1 MNLSEIQIQLR
12 EEGLD
17 GWLFFDHHHRDPI
30 AYRVL
35 GLPANG
41 HVSRRWYYWLPAEGD
56 PVKLVHA
63 IENWGLNSLPGT
75 KRQYSGW
82 KQQRQAL
89 EQLLNGSHR
98 IAMQY
103 SENCMIPY
111 ISLVDGGTIE
121 LVRSLGKE
129 VVSSASLVQYF
140 EARWSAEQFAQHK
153 AAGVLVD
160 AIRGDAFQ
168 LIGER
173 LKAGEGITEW
183 QVAEFI
189 LNRFQSDGLVTQDGP
204 IVAANANSGNPHYA
218 PTPEASSPI
227 FEGDFVLIDLWAKL
241 NQPGAVYYDVT
252 WTGYCGSEVRGD
264 IELVFDAVR
273 DGRDA
278 GLEFVDKAMRE
289 GRPIAGFEVD
299 DVVRKYIADN
309 GYGDFFIHRTG
320 HSIGEDVHGNGA
332 NIDNLETHDDRPI
345 IPGTCFSIE
354 PGVYLDSFGVRSE
367 INCYVSA
374 DGATATGEVQ
384 QEMVLIGV

>member
-1 MNLSEIQIQLR
+1 MNLSEIQAQLR

-35 GLPANG
+35 GLSPDA
-41 HVSRRWYYWLPAEGD
+41 HVSRRWYYWLPAEGE
-56 PVKLVHA
+56 PVRLVHA
-63 IENWGLNSLPGT
+63 VEPWTLESLPGR
-75 KRQYSGW
+75 KQRYSSW
-82 KQQRQAL
+82 KQQRTALAQAL
-89 EQLLNGSHR
+89 GDAHR

-111 ISLVDGGTIE
+111 VSLVDAGTVE

-140 EARWSAEQFAQHK
+140 EARWSEAQFAQHQE
-153 AAGVLVD
+153 AGVAVD
-160 AIRGDAFQ
+160 ATRREAFE

-173 LKAGEGITEW
+173 LKAGQEITER
-183 QVAEFI
+183 QVADLI
-189 LNRFQSDGLVTQDGP
+189 LQRFSERGLVTRDGP
-204 IVAANANSGNPHYA
+204 IVAVNANSGDPHY
-218 PTPEASSPI
+218 TPGDPSSPI
-227 FEGDFVLIDLWAKL
+227 YEGDFVLIDLWAKL

-252 WTGYCGSEVRGD
+252 WTGYCGAEPRGD
-264 IELVFDAVR
+264 IQLVFEAVR
-273 DGRDA
+273 DARDA
-278 GLEFVDKAMRE
+278 GLAAVDKAIRE

-299 DVVRKYIADN
+299 DVVRKHIDEN

-332 NIDNLETHDDRPI
+332 NMDNLETHDDRPI

-367 INCYVSA
+367 INCYVSTS
-374 DGATATGEVQ
+374 GAVATGEVQ
-384 QEMVLIGV
+384 QEIVHIGA

>member
-1 MNLSEIQIQLR
+1 MNLEEIQAQLR

-35 GLPANG
+35 GLPAST
-41 HVSRRWYYWLPAEGD
+41 HASRRWYYWLPAEGE
-56 PVKLVHA
+56 PTRLVHA
-63 IENWGLNSLPGT
+63 IEPWTLEPLPGR
-75 KRQYSGW
+75 KQRYSSW
-82 KQQRQAL
+82 KQQRSAL
-89 EQLLNGSHR
+89 AQVLGSAHR

-111 ISLVDGGTIE
+111 ISLVDAGTIE

-140 EARWSAEQFAQHK
+140 ESRWTEAQFAQHK
-153 AAGVLVD
+153 EAGTLVD
-160 AIRGDAFQ
+160 ATRREAFE

-173 LKAGEGITEW
+173 LKAGKEVTER
-183 QVAEFI
+183 QVADFI
-189 LNRFQSDGLVTQDGP
+189 LQRFNERGLVTSSGP
-204 IVAANANSGNPHYA
+204 IVAVNANSGDPHYQ
-218 PTPEASSPI
+218 PGDASSPI

-241 NQPGAVYYDVT
+241 NQPSSVFYDVT
-252 WTGYCGSEVRGD
+252 WTGYCGAEPRGD
-264 IELVFDAVR
+264 IQLVFETVR
-273 DGRDA
+273 DARDA
-278 GLEFVDKAMRE
+278 GLAAVDKAIRE
-289 GRPIAGFEVD
+289 GRSIAGYEVD
-299 DVVRKYIADN
+299 DVVRKVITGN

-320 HSIGEDVHGNGA
+320 HSIGEEVHGNGA
-332 NIDNLETHDDRPI
+332 NMDNLETHDDRPI

-374 DGATATGEVQ
+374 SGASATGEVQ
-384 QEMVLIGV
+384 QEIVTIGS